1 MESMA
6 TLATAGEHDKCRTR
20 IRLLSPLSW
29 STRPTNDLNSTPL
42 SFGLKACSLLRGLS
56 WPAAFACDALSPLF
70 VEPDSGAA
78 AFLKVALQCSRD
90 ERET

>member
-1 MESMA
+1 MAESMESMA
-6 TLATAGEHDKCRTR
+6 TLASAGEHDKHRIR
-20 IRLLSPLSW
+20 IRLL
-29 STRPTNDLNSTPL
+29 LNSTPF
-42 SFGLKACSLLRGLS
+42 SFGLEACSLLRWLS
-56 WPAAFACDALSPLF
+56 WPADFPCDALFFLF